1 MSGTG
6 SWPRVTGYE
15 VSLVE
20 TRRAGWGQAWILP
33 LVPSPANQPTLDSRP
48 IPQRRR
54 PHICSSAHLV
64 TRGSTPTLEGGKMP
78 STQGGRVSHTHRKQC
93 LATLREQGC
102 QGWAAGVPQGVPPTP
117 TQVATTPT
125 HAGAPHYQP
134 PLGPHPSSERLEKI
148 RVVSPRP
155 VQYQLPCLVALRAR
169 TDP

>member
-6 SWPRVTGYE
+6 CWPRVTGYE

-20 TRRAGWGQAWILP
+20 TRRAGWGQAWILS

-78 STQGGRVSHTHRKQC
+78 PTQGGRVSHTHRK
-93 LATLREQGC
+93 TVSGHTVR
-102 QGWAAGVPQGVPPTP
+102 AGVPGMGGQGATGVPPTP

-134 PLGPHPSSERLEKI
+134 PWGPTPHPK
-148 RVVSPRP
+148 
-155 VQYQLPCLVALRAR
+155 
-169 TDP
+169 D

>member
-6 SWPRVTGYE
+6 CWPRVTGYE

-20 TRRAGWGQAWILP
+20 TRRAGWGQAWILS

-64 TRGSTPTLEGGKMP
+64 TRGSTTTLEGGKMP
-78 STQGGRVSHTHRKQC
+78 PTQGGRVSHTHRKQC

-102 QGWAAGVPQGVPPTP
+102 QGWAARVPRGCHHPHPGGHNTHPRWRPTLPTP
-117 TQVATTPT
+117 P
-125 HAGAPHYQP
+125 GAP
-134 PLGPHPSSERLEKI
+134 PLIRKI
-148 RVVSPRP
+148 RKDRVVSPQP
-155 VQYQLPCLVALRAR
+155 SQYQLPCLVALRAR
-169 TDP
+169 IDP

>member
-6 SWPRVTGYE
+6 CWPRVTGYE

-64 TRGSTPTLEGGKMP
+64 TRGCTPTLEGGKMP

-93 LATLREQGC
+93 LATLREQGVPGMGG
-102 QGWAAGVPQGVPPTP
+102 QGATGGATYPHPGGHNTHPRWRPTLPPP
-117 TQVATTPT
+117 P
-125 HAGAPHYQP
+125 GAP
-134 PLGPHPSSERLEKI
+134 PLIRKI
-148 RVVSPRP
+148 RKDKSCFPATCAISAISSSVIIFRH
-155 VQYQLPCLVALRAR
+155 C
-169 TDP
+169 

>member
-6 SWPRVTGYE
+6 CWPRVTGYE

-20 TRRAGWGQAWILP
+20 TRRAGWGQAWILS

-64 TRGSTPTLEGGKMP
+64 TRGSTTTLEGGKMP

-102 QGWAAGVPQGVPPTP
+102 QGWAARVPRGCHHPHPGGHNTHPRWRPTLPTP
-117 TQVATTPT
+117 P
-125 HAGAPHYQP
+125 GAP
-134 PLGPHPSSERLEKI
+134 PLIRKI
-148 RVVSPRP
+148 RKDRVVSPQP
-155 VQYQLPCLVALRAR
+155 SQYQLPCLVALRA
-169 TDP
+169 TIDP

>member
-1 MSGTG
+1 M
-6 SWPRVTGYE
+6 TGYE

-20 TRRAGWGQAWILP
+20 TRRAGWGQAWILS

-64 TRGSTPTLEGGKMP
+64 TRGPTPTLEGGKMP

-102 QGWAAGVPQGVPPTP
+102 QGWAARVPQGVPPTP

>member
-6 SWPRVTGYE
+6 CWPRVTGYE

-20 TRRAGWGQAWILP
+20 TRRAGWGQAWILS

-64 TRGSTPTLEGGKMP
+64 TRGSTTTLEGGKMP
-78 STQGGRVSHTHRKQC
+78 PTQGGRVSHTHRKQC

-102 QGWAAGVPQGVPPTP
+102 QGWAARVPRGCHLPPPRWPQHPPTL
-117 TQVATTPT
+117 
-125 HAGAPHYQP
+125 APHITNP
-134 PLGPHPSSERLEKI
+134 PWGPTPHPK
-148 RVVSPRP
+148 
-155 VQYQLPCLVALRAR
+155 
-169 TDP
+169 D